1 MEWLPLEQAL
11 AIEILGPLK
20 PNFMDTYPETIL
32 IMEPGTKKGD
42 IFLVPDL
49 LKILAK
55 FSIVPS
61 PPIPEPIE
69 TPILS
74 KLTLF
79 LSIPESSTHSLEA
92 ATPYCMNLSKRLISF
107 FSRYFSAS
115 KDGRLAAN
123 FCQNLLHQS
132 K

>member
-11 AIEILGPLK
+11 AIEIFGPLK

-49 LKILAK
+49 AKILAK

-61 PPIPEPIE
+61 PQTAEPIE

-79 LSIPESSTHSLEA
+79 LSKPESSTHS
-92 ATPYCMNLSKRLISF
+92 
-107 FSRYFSAS
+107 
-115 KDGRLAAN
+115 
-123 FCQNLLHQS
+123 
-132 K
+132 